1 MVTSRDV
8 ARVAGVSQATVS
20 RAMLP
25 QSRVKQETL
34 QRILA
39 AMGELGYV
47 PNAAAQTMKTGRT
60 NAVGVVVADITNPFY
75 PEILD
80 ALTHSFDDAGKRVM
94 IWNSDGLHNK
104 IAIEALGQ
112 GIIDGLV
119 FTTIAEDS
127 AELRNAVSA
136 GYPIVMVNRYVAGLG
151 CDQVRSQNVQGA
163 ALVADHFL
171 DNGRTRIA
179 CISGPQ
185 EVSTAREREAG
196 FIDQLADRG
205 HEIAPQYLKRGTFTH
220 ASGLN
225 SVRELL
231 NLAEPPDTIFC
242 GNDLVAFGVLDYI
255 RRRNMRVPQD
265 IWIVGYD
272 DIEMAAWDSFR
283 LTTVRQHSTDMAR
296 EAARLL
302 LKRIED
308 PTRPLEDICF
318 PSALVLRETAGAV

>member
-1 MVTSRDV
+1 MD
-8 ARVAGVSQATVS
+8 
-20 RAMLP
+20 
-25 QSRVKQETL
+25 
-34 QRILA
+34 
-39 AMGELGYV
+39 ELGYV

-60 NAVGVVVADITNPFY
+60 NTVGVVVADITNPFY

-80 ALTHSFDDAGKRVM
+80 ALTRSFDEAGKRVI

-104 IAIEALGQ
+104 TAIEALGQ

-151 CDQVRSQNVQGA
+151 CDQVRSQNAQGA

-171 DNGRTRIA
+171 DHGRTRIA

-185 EVSTAREREAG
+185 AVSTARERESG
-196 FIDQLADRG
+196 FVDRLAARG
-205 HEIAPQYLKRGTFTH
+205 HALAPEYLKRGTFTH
-220 ASGLN
+220 SSGVN
-225 SVRELL
+225 SIAELL
-231 NLAEPPDTIFC
+231 GLSEPPDTIFC
-242 GNDLVAFGVLDYI
+242 GNDLVAFGVLDYL
-255 RRRNMRVPQD
+255 RRVGLHVPGD
-265 IWIVGYD
+265 VWVVGYD

-283 LTTVRQHSTDMAR
+283 LSTVRQHSTDMAR

-308 PTRPLEDICF
+308 PTRALEDICF
-318 PSALVLRETAGAV
+318 PSALVLRETAGAAE